1 MAQQVQ
7 FRRGSST
14 DHLTFTGAV
23 GEVTYDTTLKTLRVH
38 DGATAGGLPLLNN
51 VNPTFSGPITLSTV
65 GAYLQFPDGTKQ
77 YTSAAANFYMILP
90 GTLYTPL
97 SGTSRYYPSSASGIT
112 ISSIYANVS
121 SPSTQG
127 SISVDILVNSSVI
140 NTLTLAQGAYY
151 TTLTT
156 SNVVS
161 SGSYVTVNVNSG
173 NGSDLSLKFTYTN
186 N

>member
-7 FRRGSST
+7 FRRGSSS

-38 DGATAGGLPLLNN
+38 DGSTAGGLPMINN
-51 VNPTFSGPITLSTV
+51 VNPSFSGPLTLSTV

-90 GTLYTPL
+90 GSLYTPL
-97 SGTSRYYPSSASGIT
+97 SGTSRYYPGNGIT
-112 ISSIYANVS
+112 ISSVYANVS
-121 SPSTQG
+121 SPSTSG
-127 SISVDILVNSSVI
+127 AISVDILVNSSVI